1 MEKDYNFIERRQ
13 IHPQPKGRGLLCH
26 LDKSSDQEKLQQ
38 ILSYKEKYSPEE
50 LKSIIS
56 FFKDPLNKLIAEKLL
71 LE

>member
-1 MEKDYNFIERRQ
+1 MIVDEKIEVNN
-13 IHPQPKGRGLLCH
+13 
-26 LDKSSDQEKLQQ
+26 KSSDQERLQQ

-56 FFKDPLNKLIAEKLL
+56 FFKDPINQLIARKLL

>member
-1 MEKDYNFIERRQ
+1 MIVDEKIEVNN
-13 IHPQPKGRGLLCH
+13 
-26 LDKSSDQEKLQQ
+26 KSSDREKVQQ